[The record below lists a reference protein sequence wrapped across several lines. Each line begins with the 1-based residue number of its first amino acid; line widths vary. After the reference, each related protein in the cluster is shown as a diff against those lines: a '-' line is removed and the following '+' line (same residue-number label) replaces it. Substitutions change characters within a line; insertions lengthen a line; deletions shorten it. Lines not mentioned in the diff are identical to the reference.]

1 MFNNYEKVKR
11 IMKDSFSEIMSEMD
25 KQQLSYE
32 EIKDLMVK
40 ALYLVSKEN
49 RKPKSD
55 KLGEQVTVN
64 EVQTITTQQA
74 LYGPPVMDDEII
86 TEVVYFNEPQVLYG
100 PPQDVDVETVIINP
114 TLEQGD
120 DFIPGTNI
128 RRPREKK
135 INESESEYL
144 EFLNNYYGR
153 FFSDENKGKT
163 RR

>member
-55 KLGEQVTVN
+55 
-64 EVQTITTQQA
+64 
-74 LYGPPVMDDEII
+74 
-86 TEVVYFNEPQVLYG
+86 
-100 PPQDVDVETVIINP
+100 
-114 TLEQGD
+114 
-120 DFIPGTNI
+120 
-128 RRPREKK
+128 
-135 INESESEYL
+135 
-144 EFLNNYYGR
+144 
-153 FFSDENKGKT
+153 
-163 RR
+163 